1 MKKRNKIFI
10 GLLGIF
16 SAVMLVFLFG
26 IKVTNAVNC
35 ATGVVKGKTL
45 TATCQTSTWSS
56 CPSGYTNENRASVTD
71 LKYGTNCSGSETCCF
86 KDSEIEN
93 QSGTCGEG
101 KGTCKLSVAIGGT
114 ICGDDEKIGEDTCSW
129 GYSCCVP
136 KTNVGVGTTNPA
148 TANPTAGASPT
159 VPGAAGTG
167 AGGSPATVSG
177 TRTGST
183 GGLVPCTDDC
193 TLCHLVLGFKNIYD
207 YLLVLLLSATTLVVV
222 AAGVMYMVSSGDKG
236 MIDKAKSALT
246 YALTA
251 MILALVAWL
260 IINATLSALGY
271 TKVGSWYNFTC
282 DTTQTKGPTGGTGGG
297 TLPGTPGQN
306 TGTPNGNCGGISTSG
321 NANGQCQ
328 YASTRLSSTLDC
340 IKGRMAFEP
349 SNKFNIFAFSL
360 GIRSVLAASG
370 VNISS
375 LYRPQSGNSCHAG
388 GRNCKGETNASDLT
402 GDMDKA
408 AQAAIACGAETVIYQ
423 AKAYAGGQ
431 VYTNASDHYDHVHI
445 SVNNAQCGCDY
456 LK

>member
-1 MKKRNKIFI
+1 MYELMKKRNKIFI

-26 IKVTNAVNC
+26 VKVTNAVSC

-45 TATCQTSTWSS
+45 TATCQTSTWSYS

-71 LKYGTNCSGSETCCF
+71 SKYGTSCSGSETCCF

-101 KGTCKLSVAIGGT
+101 KGTCKFSVAIGGT
-114 ICGDDEKIGEDTCSW
+114 ICGDDEKIGQDTCSW

-136 KTNVGVGTTNPA
+136 KANVGVGGS
-148 TANPTAGASPT
+148 NPTAGASPT

-167 AGGSPATVSG
+167 AAGSSAAAFSA
-177 TRTGST
+177 RTGST

-222 AAGVMYMVSSGDKG
+222 VAGVMYMVSSGDKG

-260 IINATLSALGY
+260 IINATLNALGY
-271 TKVGSWYNFTC
+271 NKSGSWYNFTC

-297 TLPGTPGQN
+297 TLPGTQGAGGGSGSYIPSGNLDPKTQEVLKNYMTMNGWSYGERSVANGSGDCFSTTSRAWELSGLKDLDHQKWETWDGNLSSIKPGDVIQIPNVHTALVMEDGKTSLASTKTGIGVYPDGLNQN
-306 TGTPNGNCGGISTSG
+306 IIRANGNLRIIHL
-321 NANGQCQ
+321 AN
-328 YASTRLSSTLDC
+328 
-340 IKGRMAFEP
+340 
-349 SNKFNIFAFSL
+349 
-360 GIRSVLAASG
+360 AAS
-370 VNISS
+370 
-375 LYRPQSGNSCHAG
+375 
-388 GRNCKGETNASDLT
+388 K
-402 GDMDKA
+402 
-408 AQAAIACGAETVIYQ
+408 
-423 AKAYAGGQ
+423 
-431 VYTNASDHYDHVHI
+431 
-445 SVNNAQCGCDY
+445 
-456 LK
+456 